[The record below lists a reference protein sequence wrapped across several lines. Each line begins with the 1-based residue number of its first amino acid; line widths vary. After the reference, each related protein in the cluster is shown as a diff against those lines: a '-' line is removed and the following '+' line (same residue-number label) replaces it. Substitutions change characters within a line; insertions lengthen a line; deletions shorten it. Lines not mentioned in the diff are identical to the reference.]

1 VLAELFSKLSYI
13 GVPPYYVFLCRPTLG
28 NETYSVPVE
37 EGYEIFEKSRTLCS
51 GLAKR
56 ARLVM
61 SHESG
66 KIEVL
71 GMTEDQIFFKYLR
84 AADKNNDARFLS
96 FFRNPDACWFDD
108 YQEVADEFSLFSQT
122 AKTECV

>member
-1 VLAELFSKLSYI
+1 MKRALFSFSADLFSKLSFI

-37 EGYEIFEKSRTLCS
+37 WGYEIFEKSRTLCS

-66 KIEVL
+66 KIESKL
-71 GMTEDQIFFKYLR
+71 STKPIT
-84 AADKNNDARFLS
+84 DKKKKND
-96 FFRNPDACWFDD
+96 
-108 YQEVADEFSLFSQT
+108 EQT
-122 AKTECV
+122 TNV